1 MAAESGAW
9 WKDALGARKDRW
21 VCAYLTAVGG
31 GVGSTG
37 VIKELR
43 AALRIVKLTG
53 AVNVVCLPVVLK
65 ELKVVHLFVKPMGA
79 EGGVCMKVAGFARK
93 VFMEAPTFVWPTG
106 AERDVMWPV
115 VRRAPGGG
123 QIVV

>member
-21 VCAYLTAVGG
+21 VYAYLMVAAG
-31 GVGSTG
+31 GVGSPD

-43 AALRIVKLTG
+43 EALRIVKLTV

-65 ELKVVHLFVKPMGA
+65 ELKVVHHFVKPMGA
-79 EGGVCMKVAGFARK
+79 EGGVCMKGAGFARK

-106 AERDVMWPV
+106 AEKDVMWPV
-115 VRRAPGGG
+115 VRRVPGGG
-123 QIVV
+123 RIAV

>member
-21 VCAYLTAVGG
+21 VYAYLTVAAG
-31 GVGSTG
+31 GVGSPD

-43 AALRIVKLTG
+43 EALRIVKLTG

-65 ELKVVHLFVKPMGA
+65 VLKVVHHFVKPMGA
-79 EGGVCMKVAGFARK
+79 EGGVCMKGVGFARK
-93 VFMEAPTFVWPTG
+93 VFMGAPIFVWPTG
-106 AERDVMWPV
+106 AERDVMWRV
-115 VRRAPGGG
+115 VLRAPVGGR
-123 QIVV
+123 IVV